1 MIFKWRSELR
11 RYGLTDSIIALL
23 MLIAI
28 VSTFAEMV
36 SISIFL
42 PIFEIINPSRVGDN
56 ESQVV
61 EYAEYF
67 YSLIGLNLTT
77 EVLLITAVII
87 FLISKVIVFIGQYLQ
102 SYYSSLMLKKMRDN
116 IISLY
121 LSASP
126 NYYDRVSI
134 GDMTNRTTT
143 ELHSAV
149 SGVMIPIKYLISV
162 ISGVGAFIVL
172 MLLSY
177 ELTLLSI
184 FMIFISS
191 LLPMRWVKATVK
203 SGRKNT
209 RYNSMIVTFLLDR
222 FRSPRLVRLSGTD
235 VQEKKEFSILTE
247 KQRILTLSLH
257 LLKARIDL
265 FLEPAIIGVSL
276 IMLYIAIAI
285 LNINFSIIL
294 LYLIVMIRMIPIVK
308 GIMIQMQSINRAKGP
323 IESVNK
329 IFSEI
334 KRDVDKNKSVAI
346 KGVLIN
352 DVSELNKI
360 SLEMACFKYDI
371 KKINVLSDINL
382 DFNKHT
388 LTAIVGPS
396 GSGKSTLVDIIS
408 CFRRPSTGNVKIN
421 DINSYCYS
429 KDFLSSFVSFVP
441 QDPQIFDGTIFS
453 HISYG
458 KDDATK
464 EDVINAS
471 KLSGAYDF
479 ISKLPN
485 GFHYELSEGASN
497 LSGGQ
502 KQRIDLARALLRD
515 AQLLILDEPTSGL
528 DTQSEKNFNKTI
540 NNIKKTTNKII
551 IVISHNISHIV
562 HYDNI
567 VVLKDGVIANVGSHD
582 YLLINNAWY
591 RDVAL

>member
-77 EVLLITAVII
+77 EVLLITAFII

-203 SGRKNT
+203 SGRKKYKT
-209 RYNSMIVTFLLDR
+209 YC
-222 FRSPRLVRLSGTD
+222 
-235 VQEKKEFSILTE
+235 FS
-247 KQRILTLSLH
+247 
-257 LLKARIDL
+257 
-265 FLEPAIIGVSL
+265 
-276 IMLYIAIAI
+276 
-285 LNINFSIIL
+285 
-294 LYLIVMIRMIPIVK
+294 
-308 GIMIQMQSINRAKGP
+308 
-323 IESVNK
+323 
-329 IFSEI
+329 
-334 KRDVDKNKSVAI
+334 
-346 KGVLIN
+346 
-352 DVSELNKI
+352 
-360 SLEMACFKYDI
+360 
-371 KKINVLSDINL
+371 
-382 DFNKHT
+382 
-388 LTAIVGPS
+388 
-396 GSGKSTLVDIIS
+396 
-408 CFRRPSTGNVKIN
+408 
-421 DINSYCYS
+421 
-429 KDFLSSFVSFVP
+429 
-441 QDPQIFDGTIFS
+441 
-453 HISYG
+453 
-458 KDDATK
+458 
-464 EDVINAS
+464 
-471 KLSGAYDF
+471 
-479 ISKLPN
+479 
-485 GFHYELSEGASN
+485 
-497 LSGGQ
+497 
-502 KQRIDLARALLRD
+502 
-515 AQLLILDEPTSGL
+515 
-528 DTQSEKNFNKTI
+528 
-540 NNIKKTTNKII
+540 
-551 IVISHNISHIV
+551 
-562 HYDNI
+562 
-567 VVLKDGVIANVGSHD
+567 
-582 YLLINNAWY
+582 
-591 RDVAL
+591 